1 MLFLIIITILSVLS
15 FYFVVLCPTCAR
27 LRGFIDDNCH
37 VLYWLILSVLAEKKM
52 TSCSHLLKKKK
63 VWGSSFSEA
72 LSDNVF
78 FCANVYTRGVRWWF
92 FEALK

>member
-1 MLFLIIITILSVLS
+1 MLFLIIIIIILSVLS

-37 VLYWLILSVLAEKKM
+37 VLYWLILFVLAAKNDQLFTPILK
-52 TSCSHLLKKKK
+52 KKKK

-72 LSDNVF
+72 LSDNVVI
-78 FCANVYTRGVRWWF
+78 CANVYTRGVRWWF
-92 FEALK
+92 F

>member
-27 LRGFIDDNCH
+27 LCGFIDDNCH
-37 VLYWLILSVLAEKKM
+37 VLYWLILSVLAEKKNDQLF
-52 TSCSHLLKKKK
+52 TPVKKKK